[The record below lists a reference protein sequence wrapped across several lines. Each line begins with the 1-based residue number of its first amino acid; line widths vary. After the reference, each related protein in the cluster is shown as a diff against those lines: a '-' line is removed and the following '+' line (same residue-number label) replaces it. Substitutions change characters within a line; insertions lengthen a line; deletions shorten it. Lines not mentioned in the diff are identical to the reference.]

1 MIFHATLSYRQLRYL
16 WISLALVACAAAV
29 FVTQS
34 GGTIARGDTW
44 QGYTLGTIAALLM
57 IWLALLGIRKRKY
70 ASPLGSVQ
78 GWTSAHIYLGLAV
91 VAIATLHCAG
101 RFHDNIHTYAYV
113 LMCAVVLT
121 GIVGIVCYLSIPG
134 LLMDNRGTRSR
145 ADLFA
150 ELFELDK
157 QARNLSHDCDAEI
170 AAVVQSSIERTVVG
184 GGVWAQL
191 MGLDRSF
198 FEDPDRKSARRST
211 GLRRNVNQDAVLAYV
226 SSRLPGA
233 YRQSEAAALQQL
245 VVTLSRRQSV
255 LRRVRRDVQLQGWL
269 KIWLYAHIPLT
280 VAALGTLFVHI
291 LTTFLDG

>member
-1 MIFHATLSYRQLRYL
+1 VIFHATLTYRRLSYL

-34 GGTIARGDTW
+34 GGNIARGDTW

-57 IWLALLGIRKRKY
+57 IWLALLGIRKRRY
-70 ASPLGSVQ
+70 ASSLGSVQ

-113 LMCAVVLT
+113 LMCAVVIT
-121 GIVGIVCYLSIPG
+121 GTVGVVCYLSIPR
-134 LLMDNRGTRSR
+134 LLMDNRATETR
-145 ADLFA
+145 AAMFA
-150 ELFELDK
+150 ELFELDQ
-157 QARNLSHDCDAEI
+157 QARHLSQECDSET

-191 MGLDRSF
+191 MRLDRSL
-198 FEDPDRKSARRST
+198 FEDPGLQSTGRST
-211 GLRRNVNQDAVLAYV
+211 GLRRNVNQEAALAYV
-226 SSRLPGA
+226 SSRLPSA

-255 LRRVRRDVQLQGWL
+255 LHRIRRDVQLQGWL